1 MSPVNRYQDILGV
14 SRLHEVKLTTLGEV
28 VKRNPLSALCSRIA
42 NAFRMRTQ
50 SGRAEIASRF
60 EKIMAA
66 MGEAAT
72 DALTGHVEPSRR
84 QQAAVLE
91 TMGRL
96 LKEIGQD
103 DISADDARKSVLN
116 ALKKDSAYAALSK
129 EQKNALRDHL
139 NDIVQG
145 DPAHWQSDLM
155 CLAANYRKS
164 PAELKSLMHNTLMQE
179 IDDALQTII
188 EQAEDPVQS
197 ETIAHKLD
205 AADFYKALPEETD
218 ASKSRIKTA
227 LKDLY
232 EKNSRAAFDAYQ
244 SMVTEFRDVDAELSA
259 YLDAVGEQ
267 LYAASPKERGSIYY
281 DVIPQLSKMPGYKD
295 LPEVRFCRDGFV
307 RALALLAREGDQ
319 PRKPWNTYLSMIER
333 EHPAMLSEVK
343 QFQQEF
349 LDHVA
354 AERQTIADDLSRHIQ
369 DTMLYKAL
377 PHEEKEKI
385 LSSMAMISR
394 SPQHM
399 ETWTAVKDRIVSEYE
414 GAKSAAYKERKN
426 LSQRIIDAGRRI
438 AFDIGVQHL
447 KRDST
452 FDALND
458 EQKLDL
464 RKALWERLQK
474 NEVLE
479 NVQTEVNE
487 TLAAYLRPAG
497 EAAQKDAD
505 EDVAAR
511 LEQASDAPSGPSRRG
526 VAFNP
531 VAEILDDADSG
542 VHGQH
547 PDSSAS

>member
-96 LKEIGQD
+96 LKEMAQD
-103 DISADDARKSVLN
+103 DSSADDARKSVLN

-232 EKNSRAAFDAYQ
+232 EKTAERHLMPINPWSRNFATLMRSCRHIWTLWASNYMPRRPRNGEAYIMM
-244 SMVTEFRDVDAELSA
+244 SSLKGRRSA
-259 YLDAVGEQ
+259 T
-267 LYAASPKERGSIYY
+267 
-281 DVIPQLSKMPGYKD
+281 KD
-295 LPEVRFCRDGFV
+295 LEYVSF
-307 RALALLAREGDQ
+307 
-319 PRKPWNTYLSMIER
+319 
-333 EHPAMLSEVK
+333 
-343 QFQQEF
+343 
-349 LDHVA
+349 
-354 AERQTIADDLSRHIQ
+354 DDR
-369 DTMLYKAL
+369 T
-377 PHEEKEKI
+377 
-385 LSSMAMISR
+385 
-394 SPQHM
+394 
-399 ETWTAVKDRIVSEYE
+399 
-414 GAKSAAYKERKN
+414 
-426 LSQRIIDAGRRI
+426 
-438 AFDIGVQHL
+438 
-447 KRDST
+447 
-452 FDALND
+452 
-458 EQKLDL
+458 
-464 RKALWERLQK
+464 
-474 NEVLE
+474 
-479 NVQTEVNE
+479 
-487 TLAAYLRPAG
+487 
-497 EAAQKDAD
+497 
-505 EDVAAR
+505 
-511 LEQASDAPSGPSRRG
+511 
-526 VAFNP
+526 
-531 VAEILDDADSG
+531 
-542 VHGQH
+542 
-547 PDSSAS
+547 